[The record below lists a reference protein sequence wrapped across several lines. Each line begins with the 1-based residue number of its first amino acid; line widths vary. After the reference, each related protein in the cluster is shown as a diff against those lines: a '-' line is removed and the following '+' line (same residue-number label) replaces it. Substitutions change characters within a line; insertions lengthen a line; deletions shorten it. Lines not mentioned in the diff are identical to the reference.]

1 VHRTLLA
8 ALIVML
14 PVLGAPALAEPS
26 LQPAGTWQTAA
37 GDAHVRIARCG
48 QAYCGT
54 VVKILAGE
62 SRDVNNPDP
71 ALRGR
76 SMVGVALSTDMR
88 PNGEGWE
95 GSLYNFRDGKTYSG
109 KLAMKGPNALELA
122 GCVLG
127 GLICKR
133 QVWSRVN

>member
-1 VHRTLLA
+1 MRPVLSVLLILA
-8 ALIVML
+8 A
-14 PVLGAPALAEPS
+14 APAPAQEAQPLGTW
-26 LQPAGTWQTAA
+26 LTPAGDTQ
-37 GDAHVRIARCG
+37 VRIARCG
-48 QAYCGT
+48 AGLCGT
-54 VVKILAGE
+54 VAKVLAGE
-62 SRDVNNPDP
+62 TRDVNNPDP

-76 SMVGVALSTDMR
+76 SLVGVTLAGDMR
-88 PNGEGWE
+88 PAGAGWE

-109 KLAMKGPNALELA
+109 KLAVKGPNALELS